1 MNRAVELLAGAS
13 AKPRTPAK
21 ELGAHPADGKPV
33 TQGSGRFG
41 PYVSH
46 NKLYA
51 NLPKGQTEVTLEEAV
66 VLLNAKAEKSGKK
79 VPKAKAEKAPK
90 AAKAETAEKKPAAK
104 KAPAKKAA
112 PKKKAVAS

>member
-13 AKPRTPAK
+13 AKPRAPLK
-21 ELGAHPADGKPV
+21 ELGKHPGDGKPV

-51 NLPKGQTEVTLEEAV
+51 NLPKGQTEVTFEEALA
-66 VLLNAKAEKSGKK
+66 LLAAKAGKSGKK
-79 VPKAKAEKAPK
+79 VPAAKAKAA
-90 AAKAETAEKKPAAK
+90 PAAK

-112 PKKKAVAS
+112 PKKKAAAPT